1 MIAADLKENE
11 LSDSKNALEEYIY
24 DMRSRVVDGELIPYV
39 DDRQRTKF
47 LAELQTAETWLKNE
61 RTDQK
66 TETFVDRLKS
76 LKVNRKELFFS
87 FRNVFLI
94 QNTGDPIR
102 QRHYE
107 AENRSR
113 VLQEFGKTLQ
123 KIDETL
129 KSLQT
134 KCVNSDRNEIEK
146 VQKMLE
152 EKTKF
157 YKQTEIKFRTVRP
170 LEDAPVSCAQIQ
182 REQEV
187 RQRFFFPQ

>member
-1 MIAADLKENE
+1 MI
-11 LSDSKNALEEYIY
+11 SC
-24 DMRSRVVDGELIPYV
+24 
-39 DDRQRTKF
+39 
-47 LAELQTAETWLKNE
+47 
-61 RTDQK
+61 
-66 TETFVDRLKS
+66 
-76 LKVNRKELFFS
+76 
-87 FRNVFLI
+87 RNVVFV
-94 QNTGDPIR
+94 QNIGDPIR

-113 VLQEFGKTLQ
+113 YLQEFGKTLQ

-134 KCVNSDRNEIEK
+134 KCVNSDRNDIEK

-157 YKQTEIKFRTVRP
+157 YKQTETKFRTVRP
-170 LEDAPVSCAQIQ
+170 QEDAPIFCAQIQ

-187 RQRFFFPQ
+187 RHRFLFFSSVKTFLRLSLFFSFQILSNECWSILNKLKAKVESTKKPSTN